1 MMNYLKTNFEQI
13 RKEYGETI
21 DALERAFR
29 KFEIDFYLIGAQSKE
44 VWTRHLHLK
53 GSRTTRDIDFNIFIR
68 EYQEWKDLNEY
79 LVTIEGFERDKKAPY
94 RFYHQGEIIDLLP
107 FGGIEK
113 DGEVILDNPITEL
126 SVYGC
131 KDVTDSAT
139 VIDGIF
145 KVVTLPGLCI
155 MKLIAYHEKPEMRTK
170 DFDDFLFILGHYQ
183 EIAGEQLFEGNYDDL
198 LEGDLD
204 MQVASAR
211 MLGRHLKPI
220 LDKNN
225 DMRRI
230 ILETVKNK
238 FKSFSENEIEQM
250 YKHNEESDKG
260 VVTLKLLLEVN
271 KGIED

>member
-1 MMNYLKTNFEQI
+1 MMNYLKTNFEHI
-13 RKEYGETI
+13 RKEYGGTI

-94 RFYHQGEIIDLLP
+94 RFYHHGKIIDLLP

-131 KDVTDSAT
+131 KDVTDSAE
-139 VIDGIF
+139 VIEGKF

-155 MKLIAYHEKPEMRTK
+155 MKLIAYHDKPEMRAK
-170 DFDDFLFILGHYQ
+170 DFDDFLFILRHYQ
-183 EIAGEQLFEGNYDDL
+183 EIAGEQLFEGNNEDL

-204 MQVASAR
+204 MQIASAR

-220 LDKNN
+220 LDKNYE
-225 DMRRI
+225 MRRI
-230 ILETVKNK
+230 ILETIKNK
-238 FKSFSENEIEQM
+238 LSNFNENDIEQM
-250 YKHNEESDKG
+250 YGYNKDSDSE
-260 VVTLKLLLEVN
+260 VVMLRLMLEVTR
-271 KGIED
+271 GIED